1 MNNDFGNIVND
12 VGTIINYGT
21 INNNFL
27 GSIDNT
33 HSSVI
38 DNMYGIINNTNKI
51 SNHCDSIIKN
61 IHSEKMIGEP
71 IISVSCIETPHP
83 KDELHLLIWQITAKR
98 N

>member
-1 MNNDFGNIVND
+1 MNNDSGNIVND

-38 DNMYGIINNTNKI
+38 DNMMGLLTTQIRLAIIVT
-51 SNHCDSIIKN
+51 
-61 IHSEKMIGEP
+61 
-71 IISVSCIETPHP
+71 VS
-83 KDELHLLIWQITAKR
+83 
-98 N
+98 